1 MIRGTF
7 NRTLYGTL
15 LITACATVLT
25 ACGGSDGSDMPG
37 NDANDAQRQSLL
49 YAYPDDGQAEVP
61 TKAPVVL
68 RFTSDVSLGDVEQSV
83 TLCCDA
89 EGGNLD
95 YTAETVG
102 PDPRG
107 VILTPAQ
114 SLSPLT
120 DYTIAIKNLRLR
132 NGTSADRTLRFTTRP
147 LAEGPRSLV
156 VKDDGFAIDRQM
168 PNGDTNEPIMDFS
181 SFRFQFT
188 QPVDRASA
196 RYGDTVVLTDSSGE
210 TVEATLLINGHYMT
224 VDPKPEYLTPGQSY
238 TLSLT
243 SGLTSTFDEAF
254 AGTEISFT
262 PADSSPRGE
271 PAMLVQRITQ
281 SGLSRLTGKNINQ
294 VPVNGTL
301 LGEDVN
307 VTQASADAVV
317 AELADVTEYPDVTPI
332 RLPRGTKLT
341 GSAIEMVMIGG
352 EVPAGFGSGPVDMR
366 LTSDATGYLVPN
378 PYNVHNR
385 ADALRIVHLLMD
397 VGIATEDPRANG
409 GFTQDIMHIELVGV
423 AEVDTEAGVLNLD
436 AVGMVEPNILGQEY
450 GYGLLSF
457 QLQSYKDQMNAPT
470 APEDTTGPTLQSW
483 TLGTDTLTG
492 EDKSLL
498 AKPGD
503 PIILNFDEPLDGA
516 SLNKPGAL
524 SLTKDGAAIDFE
536 YYLDGASV
544 VIQPEGGLH
553 YEPISENPEYV
564 LQLGSEIEDVTGN
577 SFIPQT
583 LIFQLPG
590 QVMTRNEPD
599 SRTGEY
605 STEPVQV
612 NSPTLLSAYPG
623 YPCVTDSSTR
633 DLANGLVGRCVGGLK
648 KWESDFPFSNHQADD
663 NLPLMELPE
672 DQKIYLQFTKEIDP
686 ESVRLGGSFKITTV
700 NSEGLPVDEDGN
712 LVSSP
717 KTIKGKLEVEG
728 RHLSFTPIRPWKV
741 GQIYKYTLGSNNNTE
756 PAPNTSTPTLIGN
769 ESAICDGSQ
778 SICDLKGLPLRTQ
791 PLGFLDRFPIT
802 VHLPYEARVVADH
815 YLQRKYFIPESGGP
829 SLDIFFKGAPTS
841 KDIVQVLQSTP
852 DADLN
857 SNLIHDVDAITDKL
871 SNGAAYNGKYYKT
884 GFVLGKYDNN
894 GFRLGMKHNHNEPL
908 PYMPDPDSNQNHDPN
923 GVIGLANSA
932 KVLSTNVEG
941 NVRDGEEPWALHDT
955 GPSAQILL
963 SYLGVDGGNIGC
975 GYRSVFDPSTGSEI
989 EQPNIP
995 GPLVGNYPVL
1005 CPDRKFTYIKMG
1017 LNATVTSNHVS
1028 EKGLKVLIWPSQAF
1042 STSITTYARNPYT
1055 GTVTLAAPSGD
1066 QIMRMRYAKD
1076 NPDCIESSQSHCKRT
1091 QPITGWIREGAS
1103 GNPILTA
1110 KVDVY
1115 LDLPFLSTALGS
1127 LNLFHNLNSYPLT
1140 MTLSGPV
1147 TFLDD
1152 GRMMVEQYNLN
1163 PIEIDLKIYT
1173 ALGGFATG
1181 RIPMKIPQHGL
1192 ILSMAQNAIKNV
1204 RQ

>member
-1 MIRGTF
+1 MLRGTF
-7 NRTLYGTL
+7 NQTLYGTL

-25 ACGGSDGSDMPG
+25 ACGGSDGSSMPG
-37 NDANDAQRQSLL
+37 NDANDAKRQSLL

-132 NGTSADRTLRFTTRP
+132 NGTATDRTLRFTTRP

-156 VKDDGFAIDRQM
+156 VKDEGFAIDRQM

-196 RYGDTVVLTDSSGE
+196 RYGDTVVLTDSSGD

-243 SGLTSTFDEAF
+243 NGLTSTFDEAF

-470 APEDTTGPTLQSW
+470 APEDKTGPTLQSW

-503 PIILNFDEPLDGA
+503 PIILNFDEPIDPQSANDAITL
-516 SLNKPGAL
+516 SLNGEPVEFDL
-524 SLTKDGAAIDFE
+524 WIDGAA
-536 YYLDGASV
+536 V
-544 VIQPEGGLH
+544 VISPERLVSQGPGKSTVIQYLNGIEESEENSRKIYTLH
-553 YEPISENPEYV
+553 I
-564 LQLGSEIEDVTGN
+564 T
-577 SFIPQT
+577 
-583 LIFQLPG
+583 
-590 QVMTRNEPD
+590 PD
-599 SRTGEY
+599 I
-605 STEPVQV
+605 
-612 NSPTLLSAYPG
+612 
-623 YPCVTDSSTR
+623 TDS
-633 DLANGLVGRCVGGLK
+633 
-648 KWESDFPFSNHQADD
+648 
-663 NLPLMELPE
+663 
-672 DQKIYLQFTKEIDP
+672 
-686 ESVRLGGSFKITTV
+686 
-700 NSEGLPVDEDGN
+700 
-712 LVSSP
+712 
-717 KTIKGKLEVEG
+717 
-728 RHLSFTPIRPWKV
+728 
-741 GQIYKYTLGSNNNTE
+741 
-756 PAPNTSTPTLIGN
+756 
-769 ESAICDGSQ
+769 
-778 SICDLKGLPLRTQ
+778 
-791 PLGFLDRFPIT
+791 
-802 VHLPYEARVVADH
+802 
-815 YLQRKYFIPESGGP
+815 
-829 SLDIFFKGAPTS
+829 
-841 KDIVQVLQSTP
+841 
-852 DADLN
+852 
-857 SNLIHDVDAITDKL
+857 
-871 SNGAAYNGKYYKT
+871 
-884 GFVLGKYDNN
+884 
-894 GFRLGMKHNHNEPL
+894 
-908 PYMPDPDSNQNHDPN
+908 
-923 GVIGLANSA
+923 
-932 KVLSTNVEG
+932 
-941 NVRDGEEPWALHDT
+941 
-955 GPSAQILL
+955 
-963 SYLGVDGGNIGC
+963 
-975 GYRSVFDPSTGSEI
+975 
-989 EQPNIP
+989 
-995 GPLVGNYPVL
+995 
-1005 CPDRKFTYIKMG
+1005 
-1017 LNATVTSNHVS
+1017 
-1028 EKGLKVLIWPSQAF
+1028 
-1042 STSITTYARNPYT
+1042 
-1055 GTVTLAAPSGD
+1055 
-1066 QIMRMRYAKD
+1066 
-1076 NPDCIESSQSHCKRT
+1076 
-1091 QPITGWIREGAS
+1091 S
-1103 GNPILTA
+1103 GNPINVEINKNFELPILTQN
-1110 KVDVY
+1110 KKIVIPSTNY
-1115 LDLPFLSTALGS
+1115 PELDNLINHAPIVLAAYPGFPCALSKTGR
-1127 LNLFHNLNSYPLT
+1127 NLNKNIAGRCKGAF
-1140 MTLSGPV
+1140 SGISDGTDVDNQPADDNIPV
-1147 TFLDD
+1147 MEMPKHRPILVQFSKKLIP
-1152 GRMMVEQYNLN
+1152 N
-1163 PIEIDLKIYT
+1163 P
-1173 ALGGFATG
+1173 
-1181 RIPMKIPQHGL
+1181 
-1192 ILSMAQNAIKNV
+1192 
-1204 RQ
+1204 

>member
-1 MIRGTF
+1 MLRGTF
-7 NRTLYGTL
+7 NQTLYGTL

-25 ACGGSDGSDMPG
+25 ACGGSDGSSMPS

-68 RFTSDVSLGDVEQSV
+68 RFTSDVSLGDVEQSI

-168 PNGDTNEPIMDFS
+168 PNGDTNEPVMDFS

-224 VDPKPEYLTPGQSY
+224 VDPKPEYLTPGQNY

-243 SGLTSTFDEAF
+243 NGLTSTFDEAF

-483 TLGTDTLTG
+483 TLGTDTITG

-503 PIILNFDEPLDGA
+503 PIILNFDEPIDPQSVEGNVTLYKTVNGRA
-516 SLNKPGAL
+516 EEEMPAQVYV
-524 SLTKDGAAIDFE
+524 DGAAI
-536 YYLDGASV
+536 V
-544 VIQPEGGLH
+544 VKPEEDLV
-553 YEPISENPEYV
+553 YSPEEAPISYRLTATTGITDVEKNVLVMPLDEVFTLSSKIDNSLDALTDAANP
-564 LQLGSEIEDVTGN
+564 GPFPSDATED
-577 SFIPQT
+577 SI
-583 LIFQLPG
+583 
-590 QVMTRNEPD
+590 
-599 SRTGEY
+599 SYRTDH
-605 STEPVQV
+605 
-612 NSPTLLSAYPG
+612 SPIILASYPG
-623 YPCVTDSSTR
+623 FPCALKQELLDAFGSGETDKNR
-633 DLANGLVGRCVGGLK
+633 DLNNNKAGLCAGGHPGVSGVKPDDQTPRDDIIPVMPLPANH
-648 KWESDFPFSNHQADD
+648 P
-663 NLPLMELPE
+663 
-672 DQKIYLQFTKEIDP
+672 IYISTSKEIDP
-686 ESVRLGGSFKITTV
+686 KSVKLNETFSVEHFDKNKDGWIPVAEGTLEVSGGEILFTPSTPWQQDDLYRYRLLSSGYAICHSGTHNPDQGRIGVRIIVSEETINRCTV
-700 NSEGLPVDEDGN
+700 NANQPILVD
-712 LVSSP
+712 
-717 KTIKGKLEVEG
+717 KLDYICG
-728 RHLSFTPIRPWKV
+728 TD
-741 GQIYKYTLGSNNNTE
+741 
-756 PAPNTSTPTLIGN
+756 
-769 ESAICDGSQ
+769 AICDK
-778 SICDLKGLPLRTQ
+778 DGLPLQTQTIGMFMLRTYNIDGSPTTGEKDYIEQPAGVSINAGGVDFVQFFRGAPQSNNILQILTTQ
-791 PLGFLDRFPIT
+791 PISDT
-802 VHLPYEARVVADH
+802 
-815 YLQRKYFIPESGGP
+815 
-829 SLDIFFKGAPTS
+829 
-841 KDIVQVLQSTP
+841 
-852 DADLN
+852 N
-857 SNLIHDVDAITDKL
+857 SNFFNERSFLYGDTHPPTQFGFPSDFTFLEEEYGPGLELQPGDPGY
-871 SNGAAYNGKYYKT
+871 NPAYSDY
-884 GFVLGKYDNN
+884 
-894 GFRLGMKHNHNEPL
+894 
-908 PYMPDPDSNQNHDPN
+908 DPN
-923 GVIGLANSA
+923 GLSPSPNSA
-932 KVLSTNVEG
+932 KILSRGVNEELRPPELSFFTA
-941 NVRDGEEPWALHDT
+941 DGM
-955 GPSAQILL
+955 G
-963 SYLGVDGGNIGC
+963 IGC
-975 GYRSVFDPSTGSEI
+975 GYDLAGALIDPEAPLSCPENKFSYLMSSMVAEVTDNVSDAGIEVRLWPAMVVGTSIDLYQAFKIFTNYQAVPGHSGKQILRMRYSGETRSEPVKAHI
-989 EQPNIP
+989 LNINGKP
-995 GPLVGNYPVL
+995 
-1005 CPDRKFTYIKMG
+1005 T
-1017 LNATVTSNHVS
+1017 LNAT
-1028 EKGLKVLIWPSQAF
+1028 LDL
-1042 STSITTYARNPYT
+1042 
-1055 GTVTLAAPSGD
+1055 
-1066 QIMRMRYAKD
+1066 
-1076 NPDCIESSQSHCKRT
+1076 
-1091 QPITGWIREGAS
+1091 
-1103 GNPILTA
+1103 
-1110 KVDVY
+1110 Y
-1115 LDLPFLSTALGS
+1115 LDVPFALSWGLRQDTS
-1127 LNLFHNLNSYPLT
+1127 KNTINMRSYPISL
-1140 MTLSGPV
+1140 TLSGPV
-1147 TFLDD
+1147 NFLDD
-1152 GRMMVEQYNLN
+1152 GRMIVEQWNTHPFDILLKMYDADGSFSAYGDFFVPEYGNHLQYLSK
-1163 PIEIDLKIYT
+1163 PIK
-1173 ALGGFATG
+1173 
-1181 RIPMKIPQHGL
+1181 
-1192 ILSMAQNAIKNV
+1192 
-1204 RQ
+1204 

>member
-25 ACGGSDGSDMPG
+25 ACGGSDGSSMPG
-37 NDANDAQRQSLL
+37 NDANDSKRQSLL

-132 NGTSADRTLRFTTRP
+132 NGTATDRTLRFTTRP

-156 VKDDGFAIDRQM
+156 VKDEGFAIDRQM

-196 RYGDTVVLTDSSGE
+196 RYGDTVVLTDSSGD

-243 SGLTSTFDEAF
+243 NGLTSTFDEAF

-470 APEDTTGPTLQSW
+470 APEDKTGPTLQSW

-503 PIILNFDEPLDGA
+503 PIILNFDEPIDPQSANDAITL
-516 SLNKPGAL
+516 SLNGEPVEFDL
-524 SLTKDGAAIDFE
+524 WIDGAA
-536 YYLDGASV
+536 V
-544 VIQPEGGLH
+544 VISPERLVSQGPGKSTVIQYLNGIEESEENSRKIYTLH
-553 YEPISENPEYV
+553 ITPDITDSSGNPINVEINKNFELPILTQNKKIVIPSTNYPELDNLINHAPIV
-564 LQLGSEIEDVTGN
+564 LA
-577 SFIPQT
+577 
-583 LIFQLPG
+583 
-590 QVMTRNEPD
+590 
-599 SRTGEY
+599 
-605 STEPVQV
+605 
-612 NSPTLLSAYPG
+612 AYPG
-623 YPCVTDSSTR
+623 FPCALSKTGRNLNKNIAGRCKGAFSGISDGTDVDNQPADDNIPVMEMPKHRPILVQFSKKIDPQSIVLGQTFKVQKISDSEDVISSVDGKLEIFPNRIKFTPNDVWQEGQLYRYTLESSGYTVGTLQGNVPKLFSDNNYQCGTDSICDTSGLPLQTQPIGITTIEHIGETGNDRNYAVLTTGPDFEAGGPPMQQYFRGTEESKNVVQILSTLPVS
-633 DLANGLVGRCVGGLK
+633 DTNGNLFHESPNIGTSTDPGRSIGVYDYDIFEYGPTNIPTSKYPDYDPGGLK
-648 KWESDFPFSNHQADD
+648 
-663 NLPLMELPE
+663 
-672 DQKIYLQFTKEIDP
+672 
-686 ESVRLGGSFKITTV
+686 
-700 NSEGLPVDEDGN
+700 
-712 LVSSP
+712 
-717 KTIKGKLEVEG
+717 
-728 RHLSFTPIRPWKV
+728 
-741 GQIYKYTLGSNNNTE
+741 
-756 PAPNTSTPTLIGN
+756 
-769 ESAICDGSQ
+769 
-778 SICDLKGLPLRTQ
+778 
-791 PLGFLDRFPIT
+791 
-802 VHLPYEARVVADH
+802 
-815 YLQRKYFIPESGGP
+815 P
-829 SLDIFFKGAPTS
+829 SK
-841 KDIVQVLQSTP
+841 
-852 DADLN
+852 
-857 SNLIHDVDAITDKL
+857 
-871 SNGAAYNGKYYKT
+871 
-884 GFVLGKYDNN
+884 
-894 GFRLGMKHNHNEPL
+894 
-908 PYMPDPDSNQNHDPN
+908 
-923 GVIGLANSA
+923 NSA
-932 KVLSTNVEG
+932 KVLSRFNSQGSIGATVNGANLGCDYIFITDIPLEC
-941 NVRDGEEPWALHDT
+941 
-955 GPSAQILL
+955 PS
-963 SYLGVDGGNIGC
+963 
-975 GYRSVFDPSTGSEI
+975 E
-989 EQPNIP
+989 
-995 GPLVGNYPVL
+995 
-1005 CPDRKFTYIKMG
+1005 KFTYLMSSIV
-1017 LNATVTSNHVS
+1017 AEVTDEVTD
-1028 EKGLKVLIWPSQAF
+1028 KGLKVIMWPSQVLG
-1042 STSITTYARNPYT
+1042 TSMPLFGLTDFGILIPVPGHT
-1055 GTVTLAAPSGD
+1055 GP
-1066 QIMRMRYAKD
+1066 QILRMRYGTKVNNED
-1076 NPDCIESSQSHCKRT
+1076 PTIRN
-1091 QPITGWIREGAS
+1091 QPINAWIREEQDSLVLEAEVELY
-1103 GNPILTA
+1103 ITA
-1110 KVDVY
+1110 PYITEYGVGTPENTY
-1115 LDLPFLSTALGS
+1115 NLGS
-1127 LNLFHNLNSYPLT
+1127 YPIK

-1147 TFLDD
+1147 NFLDD
-1152 GRMMVEQYNLN
+1152 GRMEVEQFNINKVDIMLQLHGRSSGAGDAGYVDLFIPEYGSRLNFISN
-1163 PIEIDLKIYT
+1163 PIK
-1173 ALGGFATG
+1173 
-1181 RIPMKIPQHGL
+1181 
-1192 ILSMAQNAIKNV
+1192 
-1204 RQ
+1204 

>member
-37 NDANDAQRQSLL
+37 NDANDSQRQSLL

-196 RYGDTVVLTDSSGE
+196 RYGDAVVLTDSSGE

-243 SGLTSTFDEAF
+243 NGLTSTFDEAF
-254 AGTEISFT
+254 AGTEINFT

-450 GYGLLSF
+450 GHGLLSF

-483 TLGTDTLTG
+483 TLGTDTITG

-503 PIILNFDEPLDGA
+503 PIILNFDEPIDPQSVEGNVTLYKTVNGGA
-516 SLNKPGAL
+516 EEEMPAQVYV
-524 SLTKDGAAIDFE
+524 DGAAIVVKPEEDLVYSPEEAPVGYRLQLETATDIVGNAISSPIDNDFT
-536 YYLDGASV
+536 LPTIVDKSQAAVSARV
-544 VIQPEGGLH
+544 VIP
-553 YEPISENPEYV
+553 PIY
-564 LQLGSEIEDVTGN
+564 N
-577 SFIPQT
+577 SAPPSQDYAPMVI
-583 LIFQLPG
+583 
-590 QVMTRNEPD
+590 
-599 SRTGEY
+599 
-605 STEPVQV
+605 
-612 NSPTLLSAYPG
+612 SAYPG
-623 YPCVTDSSTR
+623 YPCA
-633 DLANGLVGRCVGGLK
+633 LLQEYL
-648 KWESDFPFSNHQADD
+648 DD
-663 NLPLMELPE
+663 KGEG
-672 DQKIYLQFTKEIDP
+672 EIDP
-686 ESVRLGGSFKITTV
+686 SRDLKNNIAGRCAGGPEDLSQQPNASEIDKSVVADDFIPVSGLPSDRPIIIRFSKPIDAESVVFGKTFYVEKIDNNENV
-700 NSEGLPVDEDGN
+700 LENVQ
-712 LVSSP
+712 
-717 KTIKGKLEVEG
+717 GKLEKNREDIVFYPDSNWEIG
-728 RHLSFTPIRPWKV
+728 SLYRYRLASSGYRIGDLSGSVPGDR
-741 GQIYKYTLGSNNNTE
+741 IYSDSNYTCGET
-756 PAPNTSTPTLIGN
+756 
-769 ESAICDGSQ
+769 AICDKS
-778 SICDLKGLPLRTQ
+778 STPLPLQTQ
-791 PLGFLDRFPIT
+791 PIGTTNITYIGDTGF
-802 VHLPYEARVVADH
+802 
-815 YLQRKYFIPESGGP
+815 QRNYDFIVTSSDVQAGGP
-829 SLDIFFKGAPTS
+829 DLVQFFRGEEKNRNT
-841 KDIVQVLQSTP
+841 LQYLTTQPISDTNRNLVH
-852 DADLN
+852 DA
-857 SNLIHDVDAITDKL
+857 SNLGTSTNL
-871 SNGAAYNGKYYKT
+871 EPLYGFPFFYSNGEYQYKT
-884 GFVLGKYDNN
+884 EEFGPTTESSELY
-894 GFRLGMKHNHNEPL
+894 PQ
-908 PYMPDPDSNQNHDPN
+908 YDPD
-923 GVIGLANSA
+923 GLSPEVNSA
-932 KVLSTNVEG
+932 KVISRYQNDNLTSNIEQNPG
-941 NVRDGEEPWALHDT
+941 SGIF
-955 GPSAQILL
+955 GF
-963 SYLGVDGGNIGC
+963 NIGC
-975 GYRSVFDPSTGSEI
+975 SYNVTLNVFDQTPMK
-989 EQPNIP
+989 
-995 GPLVGNYPVL
+995 
-1005 CPDRKFTYIKMG
+1005 CPDHKFSYLISSII
-1017 LNATVTSNHVS
+1017 AEVTDQVTEN
-1028 EKGLKVLIWPSQAF
+1028 GIKVLIWPSMVIG
-1042 STSITTYARNPYT
+1042 TSLDVYALSGSNGSGFGIPGKT
-1055 GTVTLAAPSGD
+1055 GI
-1066 QIMRMRYAKD
+1066 QILRMRYHDSGNFAAYRS
-1076 NPDCIESSQSHCKRT
+1076 E
-1091 QPITGWIREGAS
+1091 PITAWIKDVEGQ
-1103 GNPILTA
+1103 PTLQA
-1110 KVDVY
+1110 K
-1115 LDLPFLSTALGS
+1115 LDLYVDIPYVAEWGIGAPQ
-1127 LNLFHNLNSYPLT
+1127 NPANMRSYPIT
-1140 MTLSGPV
+1140 MNLEGPV
-1147 TFLDD
+1147 NFLDD
-1152 GRMMVEQYNLN
+1152 GRMMVEQINTA
-1163 PIEIDLKIYT
+1163 PVDLT
-1173 ALGGFATG
+1173 VRFWQRGTG
-1181 RIPMKIPQHGL
+1181 RFNGYGDLFIPEKGSRLQY
-1192 ILSMAQNAIKNV
+1192 LSAPIK
-1204 RQ
+1204 